1 MSPSLAGAAVPFW
14 EVDLLR
20 PSHAPLVECP
30 YRVAG
35 AGPLYGSPTI
45 HSEPRYS
52 PRFPPPPSLPV
63 II

>member
-20 PSHAPLVECP
+20 PSHAPLVERP

-35 AGPLYGSPTI
+35 AGPLYGSATMRAEVPPT
-45 HSEPRYS
+45 
-52 PRFPPPPSLPV
+52 LPGAPFGGLR
-63 II
+63 